1 MAAQATSPNPSADAV
16 LEMLMEEMRAGS
28 PLPISDPGVR
38 VITAY
43 RKSFEQRLQDPSSW
57 PREGGAVRH
66 AARQLG
72 VISSAIAALRQQT
85 EVGEDA
91 VRAAA
96 TVVEANC
103 TVGNPG
109 FGRWCSREP

>member
-1 MAAQATSPNPSADAV
+1 MAAKSTTPNPSAEAV
-16 LEMLMEEMRAGS
+16 LKMLMDEMRKGS
-28 PLPISDPGVR
+28 PLPISEPGVR

-43 RKSFEQRLQDPSSW
+43 RKSFEQRLQDPANW
-57 PREGGAVRH
+57 QREGAAVKS

-72 VISSAIAALRQQT
+72 VISGAIATLRKQT

-96 TVVEANC
+96 TVVEGNC